1 MEAEMPEQEINEDEA
16 EGPDQDRV
24 VAALSSLTPDPR
36 NARKHSD
43 RNLAEIEA
51 ALREVGAGRSIVV
64 DEAGT
69 ILAGNA
75 TVQAAAKAGIA
86 RVRVVEADGTELVA
100 VRRSGLTPAQKRRLA
115 LFDNRAAELAEW
127 DTEVLASLAD
137 EMDLSALWE
146 PDELAD
152 LLAHAEA
159 PPADLLGD
167 PDEVPPLPADPVTQP
182 GDLWLLG
189 QHRLLCGDA
198 TKPDDIHRL
207 MAGDVGSCLWT
218 DPPYGVN
225 YTGGTPDALTIAND
239 DPQGLEGLLRASF
252 ANVQDVL
259 APGAP
264 FYVAHP
270 AGPLSLVFGRVV
282 TELEWRLRQTL
293 VWVKDSLVLGHA
305 DYHYRHEPILYGFLP
320 GGTGRRGR
328 GGTGWFGDDAQ
339 TSVFEVPRPKAS
351 PDHPTS
357 KPVALLTAMLANS
370 TRSGNLVLDPFGGS
384 GSTLIACEQL
394 GRRARLLELDPKY
407 CDVVVRRW
415 EELTGKQADRMQADG
430 DPADPAAA

>member
-1 MEAEMPEQEINEDEA
+1 M
-16 EGPDQDRV
+16 PDQEPTEHEPEGQERDRA
-24 VAALSSLTPDPR
+24 VAPLSSLTPDPR
-36 NARKHSD
+36 NARKHND
-43 RNLAEIEA
+43 RNLAQIEA
-51 ALREVGAGRSIVV
+51 ALREVGAARSVVV

-75 TVQAAAKAGIA
+75 TVQAAMQVGLTH
-86 RVRVVEADGTELVA
+86 VRVVEADGTELVA
-100 VRRSGLTPAQKRRLA
+100 VRRSGLTPVQKRRLA

-137 EMDLSALWE
+137 ELDLSDLWE

-152 LLAHAEA
+152 LLAQAEA
-159 PPADLLGD
+159 PPVALLGD
-167 PDEVPPLPADPVTQP
+167 PDQVPPLPADPITQP

-189 QHRLLCGDA
+189 QHRLLCGDS
-198 TKPDDIHRL
+198 TKSEDLQRL
-207 MAGDVGSCLWT
+207 MAGDVAACLWT

-225 YTGGTPDALTIAND
+225 YTGGTPDALTLAND
-239 DPQGLEGLLRASF
+239 APEGLEGLLRASF
-252 ANVQDVL
+252 THATQAL
-259 APGAP
+259 SPGAP
-264 FYVAHP
+264 FYIAHP
-270 AGPLSLVFGRVV
+270 AGPLSLVFGQIV
-282 TELEWRLRQTL
+282 TDLGWRLRQTL

-305 DYHYRHEPILYGFLP
+305 DYHYRHEPILYGYLP

-328 GGTGWFGDDAQ
+328 GGKCWHGDDAQ

-357 KPVALLTAMLANS
+357 KPVALITAMLANS
-370 TRSGNLVLDPFGGS
+370 TRPGELAIDLFGGS
-384 GSTLIACEQL
+384 GSTLVACEQL

-415 EELTGKQADRMQADG
+415 EELTGKQAERISAEGAED
-430 DPADPAAA
+430 AA

>member
-1 MEAEMPEQEINEDEA
+1 MPDQEPNEHET
-16 EGPDQDRV
+16 EGPDRAGA

-36 NARKHSD
+36 NARAHSD
-43 RNLAEIEA
+43 RNLAQIEA
-51 ALREVGAGRSIVV
+51 ALREVGAARSIVV
-64 DEAGT
+64 DETGV

-75 TVQAAAKAGIA
+75 TVQAARHAGLT

-100 VRRSGLTPAQKRRLA
+100 VRRSGLTAEQKRRLA
-115 LFDNRAAELAEW
+115 LHDNRAAELAEW
-127 DTEVLASLAD
+127 DTDVLASLAD
-137 EMDLSALWE
+137 ELDLSDLWD

-152 LLAHAEA
+152 LLAQEA
-159 PPADLLGD
+159 PPPQLLADPDAVPEPPDDPITQLGD
-167 PDEVPPLPADPVTQP
+167 C
-182 GDLWLLG
+182 WLLG

-198 TKPDDIHRL
+198 TKAQDVQRL
-207 MAGDVGSCLWT
+207 MAGEIVACLWT

-225 YTGGTPDALTIAND
+225 YQGGTPDALTIAND
-239 DPQGLEGLLRASF
+239 HPQGLEGLLGASF
-252 ANVQDVL
+252 ANAAEVL

-282 TELEWRLRQTL
+282 MELGWRLRQTL

-305 DYHYRHEPILYGFLP
+305 DYHYRHEPILYGYLP
-320 GGTGRRGR
+320 GGAGRRGR
-328 GGTGWFGDDAQ
+328 GGKGWFGDDAQ
-339 TSVFEVPRPKAS
+339 ASVFEIPRPKAS

-357 KPVALLTAMLANS
+357 KPVALITAMLANS
-370 TRSGNLVLDPFGGS
+370 TQPGDLVLDLFGGS
-384 GSTLIACEQL
+384 GSTLVACEHF

-415 EELTGKQADRMQADG
+415 EELTGKPAERIPSDG
-430 DPADPAAA
+430 AEDAA

>member
-1 MEAEMPEQEINEDEA
+1 MMEQEPTEHEPA
-16 EGPDQDRV
+16 GPEPDLG

-36 NARKHSD
+36 NARKHTQ
-43 RNLAEIEA
+43 RNLAQIEA
-51 ALREVGAGRSIVV
+51 ALREVGAAHSIVV
-64 DEAGT
+64 DEAGV

-75 TVQAAAKAGIA
+75 TVQAAMQAGLTCA
-86 RVRVVEADGTELVA
+86 RVVEADGTELVA
-100 VRRSGLTPAQKRRLA
+100 VRRTNLTPQQKRRLA

-137 EMDLSALWE
+137 ELDLSDLWE
-146 PDELAD
+146 ADELAD
-152 LLAHAEA
+152 LLAQAEG
-159 PPADLLGD
+159 PPPDLLGD
-167 PDEVPPLPADPVTQP
+167 PNEVPPLPDAPVTQP
-182 GDLWLLG
+182 GDCWLLG
-189 QHRLLCGDA
+189 KHCLLCGDA
-198 TKPDDIHRL
+198 TKPEDIHRL
-207 MAGDVGSCLWT
+207 MAGEIAACLWT

-239 DPQGLEGLLRASF
+239 NPDGLEGLLRSSF

-259 APGAP
+259 LPGAP

-282 TELEWRLRQTL
+282 TDLGWRLRQTL

-305 DYHYRHEPILYGFLP
+305 DYHYRHEPILYGYLP
-320 GGTGRRGR
+320 GGAGRRGR
-328 GGTGWFGDDAQ
+328 GGKGWFGDDAQ
-339 TSVFEVPRPKAS
+339 TSVFEIPRPKAS

-357 KPVALLTAMLANS
+357 KPVALITAMLANS
-370 TRSGNLVLDPFGGS
+370 TRSGDLVLDPFGGS
-384 GSTLIACEQL
+384 GSTLIAWQQL

-415 EELTGKQADRMQADG
+415 EEVTGKQAERVRGRGEPG
-430 DPADPAAA
+430 DPVAA